1 MGEKIPVRG
10 LKHMRNHACLKTAR
24 ILGLSV
30 AGLFAATIP
39 AFAHSGTADEQAACT
54 PDVFRLCA
62 SEIPSESKI
71 VACLNRKIDKLSPAC
86 RKVMNGDDDKPRK
99 KRND

>member
-1 MGEKIPVRG
+1 M
-10 LKHMRNHACLKTAR
+10 HMLNHACLKTVR
-24 ILGLSV
+24 LLGLSV
-30 AGLFAATIP
+30 AGLLAATLP
-39 AFAHSGTADEQAACT
+39 VFAHSGTADEQAACT

-62 SEIPSESKI
+62 SEIPSEPKI

-86 RKVMNGDDDKPRK
+86 RKVMSGDDDDKPRK

>member
-1 MGEKIPVRG
+1 MRKYPSPKYAWLMGW
-10 LKHMRNHACLKTAR
+10 A
-24 ILGLSV
+24 V
-30 AGLFAATIP
+30 AGALAAPLFAH
-39 AFAHSGTADEQAACT
+39 AHSGTADEQAACT

-62 SEIPSESKI
+62 SEIPSEPKI

-86 RKVMNGDDDKPRK
+86 RKVMNGDDDRPRK